1 MSSKLLVVSEGAKA
15 PSELMAVLK
24 DNSWAVEA
32 VRLRDARK
40 AVRTMQP
47 DCVVFAVDDAA
58 RAEIAGTV
66 AVLKGYDESLPL
78 IAVAKTASLESAVD
92 VMRAGAVDFVTMP
105 VERERL
111 VKSVAH
117 SVRVY
122 GLSKQVFLLKRRVEL
137 STGIDEMVG
146 QSPVMH
152 DVYGAIK
159 MVARSDASVL
169 VLGESGTG
177 KELVAKAIHRLSPRN
192 KKRFIDINCGAIPR
206 ELLENELFGH
216 ERGAYTGADQQYIG
230 SCERADGGTLFLDEI
245 SEMDPSL
252 QVKLLRFL
260 QERSFTRVG
269 GVELID
275 VDVRVVAATNRDLE
289 KEVKAGRFREDLYY
303 RLHVVPILMPPLR
316 DREEDVSILAAHFLE
331 KYATKYE
338 RVFHEFTNEALNAL
352 ASYSWPGN
360 VRELENI
367 IERVVVLYD
376 DASVRLEHL
385 PEHVRDARV
394 PAGNLQMKEQ
404 LVPTEMQHIIPLKL
418 VERYAIEAAL
428 ARCLGNVAEAA
439 QKLKISQATLYRKIK
454 QYDLKI

>member
-1 MSSKLLVVSEGAKA
+1 MKA
-15 PSELMAVLK
+15 PPELLAVLK
-24 DNSWAVEA
+24 DNSWAIEA

-40 AVRTMQP
+40 AVRAMQP
-47 DCVVFAVDDAA
+47 DCVVLAVDDAA
-58 RAEIAGTV
+58 RSEIAGTV
-66 AVLKGYDESLPL
+66 AVLKGHDESLPL

-92 VMRAGAVDFVTMP
+92 VMRAGAADFVTMP

-117 SVRVY
+117 AVRVY

-137 STGIDEMVG
+137 SAGIDEMVG

-206 ELLENELFGH
+206 ELLENEMFGH

-245 SEMDPSL
+245 SEMPPTL

-260 QERSFTRVG
+260 QERTFTRVG
-269 GVELID
+269 GVESIS
-275 VDVRVVAATNRDLE
+275 VDVRVVAATNCDLE

-316 DREEDVSILAAHFLE
+316 DREEDISILAAHFLE

-367 IERVVVLYD
+367 IERVVVLHD
-376 DASVRLEHL
+376 DASVKLEHL
-385 PEHVRDARV
+385 PDHVRDARV
-394 PAGNLQMKEQ
+394 PAGNLPMKEQ
-404 LVPTEMQHIIPLKL
+404 LVPTEMQHIVPLKL